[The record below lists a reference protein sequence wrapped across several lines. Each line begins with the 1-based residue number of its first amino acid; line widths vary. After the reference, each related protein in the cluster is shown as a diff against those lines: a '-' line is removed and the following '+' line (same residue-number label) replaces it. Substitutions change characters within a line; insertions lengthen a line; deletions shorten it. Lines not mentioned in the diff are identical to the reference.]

1 MKKLK
6 NLNKN
11 SGGKVSIKLKSA
23 LLLLLVAIF
32 SISGIMTVNAATV
45 KDKGKYTLLLTCGL
59 NGMDGKVDGDYSKMI
74 KFDVAD
80 GDTTVSL
87 SELTAGV
94 LPFNGRTQFAYWAT
108 DWTGETRVPEDI
120 PLSDFNSKGTFYVED
135 EEVAYT
141 NGLTIYATFSEEVL
155 KGTGTYYLTLDGVG
169 GKVNGKYEMAL
180 TSSSGEYKTVDLTKY
195 TPVRDGYT
203 FVGWALNGEFVTEIS
218 ADCFKESDAV
228 TVLATYTKNTF
239 DNDGIVVTL
248 NANGGQLNGKESN
261 TYDYVGGR
269 DSGALMS
276 LLPYVP
282 VREGYTFNGW
292 NTKSDGSGTMEKYIY
307 WRIWD
312 NNEETNKKY
321 DKDTLITEDNGYVR
335 YKNVTLYASWTKS
348 SGEPEKP
355 GKDTVKEIQSTGET
369 KAKIEFATEVSKDYK
384 LDIKSIEV
392 KKELADKNVKFVAD
406 INVLDGNNN
415 VVKISDTKMKIRIAL
430 PEDLKGYDKYEVVY
444 IVNDEIKETLPAAVE
459 NGYIVFETN
468 HLSQYGIIAT
478 NTGNGTTSPNI
489 GDTTSPK
496 TGETTSPKT
505 GDTTSPKTGDTSNI
519 VLWAALLFV
528 SGGAA
533 IATTVVSRK
542 KKYNRQQSTLT
553 YAAAIGNG
561 SRRNLFNR
569 QNRFGRPIFESNI
582 QKRLTNKRSI
592 CYTIFYSHSRAHN

>member
-6 NLNKN
+6 SLNKN

-45 KDKGKYTLLLTCGL
+45 KDNGKYTLLLTCGL
-59 NGMDGKVDGDYSKMI
+59 NSSDGKIDGDYSKMI

-94 LPFNGRTQFAYWAT
+94 LPFNGSTKFAYWAT

-135 EEVAYT
+135 EGVAYT
-141 NGLTIYATFSEEVL
+141 NGLTIYATFSEEPL

-169 GKVNGKYEMAL
+169 GKVNGKYEMTL
-180 TSSSGEYKTVDLTKY
+180 TSSSNDFQTVDLTQY
-195 TPVRDGYT
+195 VPVREDFT

-228 TVLATYTKNTF
+228 KVLATFTANAFY
-239 DNDGIVVTL
+239 DSDIVLTL
-248 NANGGQLNGKESN
+248 NANGGTLDGSEAKK
-261 TYDYVGGR
+261 YDYTGGR

-292 NTKSDGSGTMEKYIY
+292 NTKSDGSGTNYKYMY
-307 WRIWD
+307 WRTWD
-312 NNEETNKKY
+312 KDEQTDKEF
-321 DKDTLITEDNGYVR
+321 DKDTLIKYDSGYER
-335 YKNVTLYASWTKS
+335 YKNVTLYASWTKA
-348 SGEPEKP
+348 SGEQEKP

-369 KAKIEFATEVSKDYK
+369 KAKIEFATEVSKNYK

-392 KKELADKNVKFVAD
+392 KKELADKNVKFIAD

-478 NTGNGTTSPNI
+478 NTGNGTTSP
-489 GDTTSPK
+489 K
-496 TGETTSPKT
+496 TGETTSPNTGNGTKSPKT
-505 GDTTSPKTGDTSNI
+505 GDATSPKTGDNSNI
-519 VLWAALLFV
+519 VLWAALLFI
-528 SGGAA
+528 SCGALA
-533 IATTVVSRK
+533 GTLVIDK
-542 KKYNRQQSTLT
+542 KKKTM
-553 YAAAIGNG
+553 
-561 SRRNLFNR
+561 
-569 QNRFGRPIFESNI
+569 
-582 QKRLTNKRSI
+582 K
-592 CYTIFYSHSRAHN
+592 

>member
-1 MKKLK
+1 MKKSK
-6 NLNKN
+6 NFNKN
-11 SGGKVSIKLKSA
+11 SGGKVSMKLKSA

-32 SISGIMTVNAATV
+32 SISGIMTVNAATI
-45 KDKGKYTLLLTCGL
+45 KDDGKYTLLLGCGS
-59 NGMDGKVDGDYSKMI
+59 DGKIDGDYSKMI
-74 KFDVAD
+74 KFDAAD

-87 SELTAGV
+87 SELTANV
-94 LPFNGRTQFAYWAT
+94 LPFNGKTQFAYWAT
-108 DWTGETRVPEDI
+108 DWTGETRAPEDI
-120 PLSDFNSKGTFYVED
+120 PLSEFNSKGTFYVED
-135 EEVAYT
+135 KEVEYT
-141 NGLTIYATFSEEVL
+141 NGFHIYAIFSEEPL

-169 GKVNGKYEMAL
+169 GKVNGKYETTL
-180 TSSSGEYKTVDLTKY
+180 TSSSNDFQTIDLTQY
-195 TPVRDGYT
+195 VPVREDFT

-228 TVLATYTKNTF
+228 KVLATFTANAFY
-239 DNDGIVVTL
+239 DSDIVLTL
-248 NANGGQLNGKESN
+248 NANGGTLDGSEAKK
-261 TYDYVGGR
+261 YDYTGGR

-292 NTKSDGSGTMEKYIY
+292 NTKSDGSGTNYKYMY
-307 WRIWD
+307 WRTWD
-312 NNEETNKKY
+312 KDEQTDKEF
-321 DKDTLITEDNGYVR
+321 DKDTLIKYDSGYER
-335 YKNVTLYASWTKS
+335 YKNVTLYASWTKA
-348 SGEPEKP
+348 SGEQEKP

-392 KKELADKNVKFVAD
+392 KKELADKNVKFIAD

-478 NTGNGTTSPNI
+478 NTGNGTTSPNT

-496 TGETTSPKT
+496 TGETTSPNTGNGTKSPKT
-505 GDTTSPKTGDTSNI
+505 GDTTSPKTGDNSNI
-519 VLWAALLFV
+519 VLWAALLFI
-528 SGGAA
+528 SCGALA
-533 IATTVVSRK
+533 GTLVIDK
-542 KKYNRQQSTLT
+542 KKKTM
-553 YAAAIGNG
+553 
-561 SRRNLFNR
+561 
-569 QNRFGRPIFESNI
+569 
-582 QKRLTNKRSI
+582 K
-592 CYTIFYSHSRAHN
+592 

>member
-6 NLNKN
+6 SLNKN

-45 KDKGKYTLLLTCGL
+45 KDNGKYTLLLTCGL
-59 NGMDGKVDGDYSKMI
+59 NSSDGKIDGDYSKMI

-94 LPFNGRTQFAYWAT
+94 LPFNGSTKFAYWAT

-135 EEVAYT
+135 EGVAYT
-141 NGLTIYATFSEEVL
+141 NGLTIYATFSEEPL

-169 GKVNGKYEMAL
+169 GKVNGKYEMTL
-180 TSSSGEYKTVDLTKY
+180 TSSSNDFQTVDLTQY
-195 TPVRDGYT
+195 VPVRDGFT
-203 FVGWALNGEFVTEIS
+203 FVGWDLNGKFVTEIS
-218 ADCFKESDAV
+218 ADCFKKSDAV
-228 TVLATYTKNTF
+228 KVLATFTANAFY
-239 DNDGIVVTL
+239 DSDIVLTL
-248 NANGGQLNGKESN
+248 NANGGTLDGSEAKK
-261 TYDYVGGR
+261 YDYTGGR

-292 NTKSDGSGTMEKYIY
+292 NTKSDGSGTNYKYMY
-307 WRIWD
+307 WRTWD
-312 NNEETNKKY
+312 KDEQTDKEF
-321 DKDTLITEDNGYVR
+321 DKDTLIKYDSGYER
-335 YKNVTLYASWTKS
+335 YKNVTLYASWTKA
-348 SGEPEKP
+348 SGEQEKP

-369 KAKIEFATEVSKDYK
+369 KAKIEFATEVSKNYK

-392 KKELADKNVKFVAD
+392 KKELADKNVKFIAD

-478 NTGNGTTSPNI
+478 NTGNGTTSP
-489 GDTTSPK
+489 K
-496 TGETTSPKT
+496 TGETTSPNTGNGTKSPKT
-505 GDTTSPKTGDTSNI
+505 GDATSPKTGDNSNI
-519 VLWAALLFV
+519 VLWAALLFI
-528 SGGAA
+528 SCGALA
-533 IATTVVSRK
+533 GTLVIDK
-542 KKYNRQQSTLT
+542 KKKTM
-553 YAAAIGNG
+553 
-561 SRRNLFNR
+561 
-569 QNRFGRPIFESNI
+569 
-582 QKRLTNKRSI
+582 K
-592 CYTIFYSHSRAHN
+592 